1 MRDTLNWE
9 DLDAGKFVLWSNV
22 YYVITNVLLYPADLL
37 ATRLQADRF
46 MPHHNLKL
54 LRIAKEIHVKEGL
67 KGLYRGFGTSLVAS
81 QPGQYLYFISYEVS
95 NQILR
100 DKLFGTNSQYG
111 WVSNGIA
118 GIIAEAVS
126 ALVYL
131 PADLVIQRLQV
142 ARSYSFLPYG
152 VQDRSPLRIAKR
164 LIKTEG
170 LRGMLRGYWPYV
182 ATFGP
187 DSAVWWMS
195 YEYLKKKLSFHFKP
209 NEANSLADWGIIFI
223 ASAVAGVLSTF
234 VISPFDVARTRLQL
248 LEVSNVQEKTKLGQG
263 FFSILRDIYR
273 NEGWHGLYKGIKPR
287 MYVSIPV
294 STISLIGYEYL
305 KITCEKG

>member
-1 MRDTLNWE
+1 LIFINYQHLKLMRDTLNWE
-9 DLDAGKFVLWSNV
+9 DLDAGKFAIWSNL

-67 KGLYRGFGTSLVAS
+67 RGLYRGFGTSLVAS

-100 DKLFGTNSQYG
+100 DKLFGPNSQYG
-111 WVSNGIA
+111 WVNNGIA

-152 VQDRSPLRIAKR
+152 VQDRSSLGIVKR

-195 YEYLKKKLSFHFKP
+195 YEYLKKALSSNFKSP
-209 NEANSLADWGIIFI
+209 KAINDRNSLPEWGIIFV
-223 ASAVAGVLSTF
+223 ASAIAGVLSTF
-234 VISPFDVARTRLQL
+234 DISPFDVARTRLQL
-248 LEVSNVQEKTKLGQG
+248 LEVSNVG
-263 FFSILRDIYR
+263 
-273 NEGWHGLYKGIKPR
+273 
-287 MYVSIPV
+287 
-294 STISLIGYEYL
+294 
-305 KITCEKG
+305 KI

>member
-1 MRDTLNWE
+1 MRDTINWE
-9 DLDAGKFVLWSNV
+9 DLDAGKFAIWSNL
-22 YYVITNVLLYPADLL
+22 YYIVTNVLLYPADLL

-54 LRIAKEIHVKEGL
+54 LRIAREIQIKEGL

-81 QPGQYLYFISYEVS
+81 QPGQYLYFITYEMS

-100 DKLFGTNSQYG
+100 DKVFGPNSQYS
-111 WVSNGIA
+111 WVSNGMA
-118 GIIAEAVS
+118 GIIAEGVS

-142 ARSYSFLPYG
+142 ARSYSFLPYRI
-152 VQDRSPLRIAKR
+152 QDRSSLGIVRR
-164 LIKTEG
+164 LVKTEG
-170 LRGMLRGYWPYV
+170 LRGLLRGYWPYV

-195 YEYLKKKLSFHFKP
+195 YEYLKKRLS
-209 NEANSLADWGIIFI
+209 SLKSPEEDKASTDWGVIL
-223 ASAVAGVLSTF
+223 ASSAVAGLLSTF

-248 LEVSNVQEKTKLGQG
+248 LEVSNIQEKSKLRQG
-263 FFSILRDIYR
+263 FFSILKEIYR
-273 NEGWHGLYKGIKPR
+273 NEGLHGLYKGIKPR
-287 MYVSIPV
+287 MYISIPV
-294 STISLIGYEYL
+294 STISLVGYEYL
-305 KITCEKG
+305 KLACKKD